1 MKKLK
6 WGGLLIIG
14 LLFISMMGT
23 SSEAST
29 IIKNSEPTKFQNLDK
44 KSQSIIE
51 SLGFSEENKYYQSTN
66 VQEK

>member
-44 KSQSIIE
+44 KTQSIIE
-51 SLGFSEENKYYQSTN
+51 SLG
-66 VQEK
+66 

>member
-1 MKKLK
+1 MKKAK
-6 WGGLLIIG
+6 SGGGLLIIG

-44 KSQSIIE
+44 KNAI
-51 SLGFSEENKYYQSTN
+51 YY
-66 VQEK
+66 

>member
-1 MKKLK
+1 
-6 WGGLLIIG
+6 
-14 LLFISMMGT
+14 MMGT

-44 KSQSIIE
+44 KTQSIIE